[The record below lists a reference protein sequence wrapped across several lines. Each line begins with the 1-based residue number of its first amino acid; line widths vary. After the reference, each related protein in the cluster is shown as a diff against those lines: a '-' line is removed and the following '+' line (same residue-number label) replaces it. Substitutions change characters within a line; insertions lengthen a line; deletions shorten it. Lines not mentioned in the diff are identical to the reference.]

1 MKKLNLMITKIH
13 YIPFGCQGVRMLALI
28 YLKII
33 KLERVLDELTDL
45 IYMKTEM
52 ISIIFL
58 FEDLFIKILIKI
70 YYFVDFGS
78 ICLTIRYFVCIM

>member
-1 MKKLNLMITKIH
+1 MFTKIH

-58 FEDLFIKILIKI
+58 FEDLFIKILIKYVLFLNMDTCI
-70 YYFVDFGS
+70 FVISMDVIAKNS
-78 ICLTIRYFVCIM
+78 